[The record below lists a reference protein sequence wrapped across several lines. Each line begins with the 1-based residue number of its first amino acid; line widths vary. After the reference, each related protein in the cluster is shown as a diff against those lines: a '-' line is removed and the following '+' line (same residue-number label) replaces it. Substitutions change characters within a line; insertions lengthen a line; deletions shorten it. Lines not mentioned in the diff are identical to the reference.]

1 MNERS
6 LQFGYEPKCT
16 YYPKKTRKGLVF
28 YYLRYYLPG
37 GKRVSK
43 AVGNKKSLA
52 RKLMFEKEQNLRKG
66 VFDAF
71 DLERI
76 PESIKVSLQKPR
88 ILLYEA
94 LERYMKATS
103 YNRRQRTNKDTYGV
117 LNNLIGDLESKY
129 IDEVTTEKVQRLAGM
144 LQSKG
149 LSKATILSYLSL
161 LKTFFNWL
169 IDDAEVLDGR
179 NPVNKVRKPPRTS
192 KIRDYLV
199 KPEVVSNILRVTELK
214 GRIEIPIIDLCH
226 FLVSTGA
233 RLGEVLH
240 AEWQDFDLTKGVWKI
255 VHKPECPTYE
265 GLGWYPKWKKPRVIE
280 LIPEARLVLD
290 NLPRHEETWGSYRDG
305 NNVLWKRANF
315 VFSVKRQ
322 VRDKGVTE
330 TRNVRI
336 SSVKR
341 AWGNLLKEANVE
353 HIQLR
358 DLRTFFNWMLVSQYG
373 LSHKEAGAYLGNS
386 EAVNYNHYTPVSL
399 ETIGAKLRGLGDR
412 KIISQLVA

>member
-1 MNERS
+1 MNKWS
-6 LQFGYEPKCT
+6 VLLDYDPKCT
-16 YYPKKTRKGLVF
+16 FYPKRTLKGKVYF
-28 YYLRYYLPG
+28 YLRYYLPG
-37 GKRVSK
+37 GKRVSR
-43 AVGNKKSLA
+43 AAGEKKIEA
-52 RKLMFEKEQNLRKG
+52 RKLMFEKEQNLRNG
-66 VFDAF
+66 IFDDF
-71 DLERI
+71 DLKRI
-76 PESIKVSLQKPR
+76 PDSIKVSFQKPR
-88 ILLYEA
+88 ILLVEA
-94 LERYMKATS
+94 LDRYMKATS

-117 LNNLIGDLESKY
+117 LNNLISDLESKY
-129 IDEVTTEKVQRLAGM
+129 IDEVSTEKVQRLVGM

-179 NPVNKVRKPPRTS
+179 NPVSKVRKPPRTS

-199 KPEVVSNILRVTELK
+199 KPDVVRDILRVTRLRD
-214 GRIEIPIIDLCH
+214 RIEIPIIDLCH

-240 AEWQDFDLTKGVWKI
+240 AEWQDFDLTKGIWRI
-255 VHKPECPTYE
+255 VHKPECPTSE

-290 NLPRHEETWGSYRDG
+290 NLPRYEETWGSYRDG

-315 VFSVKRQ
+315 VFSVKRL

-341 AWGNLLKEANVE
+341 AWGNLLKEADVE
-353 HIQLR
+353 PIQLR

-399 ETIGAKLRGLGDR
+399 ETIGAKLRGLGDK